1 MSDFLTSYPLDVMT
15 WLSLITWLEYRPKKD
30 MGECHQS
37 WAKKFGFPYRNSR
50 FPVCW
55 NHREKHVS
63 VGRSSSV
70 EASGCATAISRLAMW
85 HHIHEDSGYFP
96 MWLIGTPPKF
106 NSSPLTSYHPKGKG
120 SSSKHHFSGSFVV
133 KLWEDKSLAISIPY
147 IAGAFADGGWA
158 VWLGVVSVITWK
170 LEVTNFPLTRISPP
184 KVRVRKISFSEG
196 IGIVR
201 LIIFLKHMKFYLVVN
216 HLFGKFVF
224 LFSNICW
231 RI

>member
-1 MSDFLTSYPLDVMT
+1 MKFSHQPEDGGFQHLWQSSSQLLMSDFLTSYPLDVMT

-37 WAKKFGFPYRNSR
+37 WANKFGFPYRNSR

-106 NSSPLTSYHPKGKG
+106 NSSPLTSYH
-120 SSSKHHFSGSFVV
+120 SQRESVVFQTSF
-133 KLWEDKSLAISIPY
+133 
-147 IAGAFADGGWA
+147 FR
-158 VWLGVVSVITWK
+158 GV
-170 LEVTNFPLTRISPP
+170 
-184 KVRVRKISFSEG
+184 
-196 IGIVR
+196 
-201 LIIFLKHMKFYLVVN
+201 
-216 HLFGKFVF
+216 
-224 LFSNICW
+224 CC
-231 RI
+231 